1 MTDTANS
8 PDAAASPPLLP
19 DPSPRLNAAYRA
31 IARRMDGLNFV
42 NPAIDVEAV
51 AFAPWESHW
60 LGAMVTPW
68 CINLMLLPRDTSG
81 WTSLPQ
87 GKKLRYA
94 FPAGEYEFISSRDDA
109 VGEYQMCS
117 LISTVLE
124 LPYHATACQVAE
136 LARAALLD
144 PANAPVWLL
153 ASSAPKED
161 RPSLKAMI
169 GLPTACARRAA
180 AASRVGSRASF
191 PAPPARTASWA
202 WYSTGSAG

>member
-1 MTDTANS
+1 MMSEPASSLVD
-8 PDAAASPPLLP
+8 PAAPQPLLP
-19 DPSPRLNAAYRA
+19 DPSPRLNAAFRA

-42 NPAIDVEAV
+42 NPAIEVEAV

-68 CINLMLLPRDTSG
+68 CINLMLLPRDASG

-87 GKKLRYA
+87 GRKLRYA

-117 LISTVLE
+117 LISPVLE
-124 LPYHATACQVAE
+124 LPDHATACEVAA

-144 PANAPVWLL
+144 PANAPVPDV
-153 ASSAPKED
+153 PKPDEG
-161 RPSLKAMI
+161 AE
-169 GLPTACARRAA
+169 LPPGPIARIREQAA
-180 AASRVGSRASF
+180 APMSKRDFLRGRFLRGERAE
-191 PAPPARTASWA
+191 
-202 WYSTGSAG
+202 

>member
-1 MTDTANS
+1 MTEIAHR
-8 PDAAASPPLLP
+8 PDAPAGPQPLLP
-19 DPSPRLNAAYRA
+19 DPSPRLNAAFRA

-87 GKKLRYA
+87 GRKLRYA

-117 LISTVLE
+117 LISPVLE
-124 LPYHATACQVAE
+124 LPDHATARQVAE

-144 PANAPVWLL
+144 PANAPVPEAL
-153 ASSAPKED
+153 
-161 RPSLKAMI
+161 
-169 GLPTACARRAA
+169 RAA
-180 AASRVGSRASF
+180 EDAELRPGPIAQIKEQAAAPMSKRDFLRGRFLRGDRAE
-191 PAPPARTASWA
+191 
-202 WYSTGSAG
+202 

>member
-1 MTDTANS
+1 MTEIAHR
-8 PDAAASPPLLP
+8 PDAQAGPQPLLP
-19 DPSPRLNAAYRA
+19 DPSPRLNAAFRA

-87 GKKLRYA
+87 GRKLRYA

-117 LISTVLE
+117 LISPVLE
-124 LPYHATACQVAE
+124 LPDHATARQVAE

-144 PANAPVWLL
+144 PANAPVPE
-153 ASSAPKED
+153 AP
-161 RPSLKAMI
+161 
-169 GLPTACARRAA
+169 
-180 AASRVGSRASF
+180 
-191 PAPPARTASWA
+191 RTAEDTELRPGPIAQIKEQATAPMSKRDFLRGRFLRGDRA
-202 WYSTGSAG
+202 E

>member
-8 PDAAASPPLLP
+8 PDAAAGRPLLP
-19 DPSPRLNAAYRA
+19 DPSPRLNAAFRA

-68 CINLMLLPRDTSG
+68 CINLMLLPRDTSA

-117 LISTVLE
+117 LISPVLE
-124 LPYHATACQVAE
+124 LPDHATACQVAE

-144 PANAPVWLL
+144 PANAPVPE
-153 ASSAPKED
+153 APRSDEVADLPPGPIAQIKEH
-161 RPSLKAMI
+161 A
-169 GLPTACARRAA
+169 TAPMSKRDFLRG
-180 AASRVGSRASF
+180 RFLRGE
-191 PAPPARTASWA
+191 PAE
-202 WYSTGSAG
+202 

>member
-1 MTDTANS
+1 MTDTANR
-8 PDAAASPPLLP
+8 PDAAAGPPLLP

-31 IARRMDGLNFV
+31 IARRMDGLAFV

-68 CINLMLLPRDTSG
+68 CINLMLLPRDASA

-87 GKKLRYA
+87 GKKLRYV

-109 VGEYQMCS
+109 IGEYQMCS
-117 LISTVLE
+117 LISPVLE
-124 LPYHATACQVAE
+124 LPDHATACQVAA

-144 PANAPVWLL
+144 PANAPQPE
-153 ASSAPKED
+153 APKAGEGAD
-161 RPSLKAMI
+161 
-169 GLPTACARRAA
+169 LPPGPLAQIREHATAPMTKRDFLRG
-180 AASRVGSRASF
+180 RFLRGG
-191 PAPPARTASWA
+191 PAE
-202 WYSTGSAG
+202 

>member
-1 MTDTANS
+1 MTETDGNS
-8 PDAAASPPLLP
+8 GVSAGAPPLP

-31 IARRMDGLNFV
+31 IARRMEGLNFV

-68 CINLMLLPRDTSG
+68 CINLMLLPRDTAG

-87 GKKLRYA
+87 GGKRRYA
-94 FPAGEYEFISSRDDA
+94 FPAGEYEFISSHDEA

-117 LISTVLE
+117 LISPVLD
-124 LPYHATACQVAE
+124 LPDHATACQVAE

-144 PANAPVWLL
+144 PANAAVPE
-153 ASSAPKED
+153 ASSAGAD
-161 RPSLKAMI
+161 HA
-169 GLPTACARRAA
+169 GLPPGPLAQIRENATAPMSKRDFLRGRFLRGERAE
-180 AASRVGSRASF
+180 
-191 PAPPARTASWA
+191 
-202 WYSTGSAG
+202 

>member
-1 MTDTANS
+1 MTEIAHR
-8 PDAAASPPLLP
+8 PDAPPGPQPLLP

-31 IARRMDGLNFV
+31 IAKRMEGLNFV

-68 CINLMLLPRDTSG
+68 CINLMLLPRDLAG

-87 GKKLRYA
+87 GKKLRYR
-94 FPAGEYEFISSRDDA
+94 FPAGDYEFISSRDDA

-117 LISTVLE
+117 LISPVLE
-124 LPYHATACQVAE
+124 LPDHATACQVAE

-144 PANAPVWLL
+144 PANAP
-153 ASSAPKED
+153 APE
-161 RPSLKAMI
+161 M
-169 GLPTACARRAA
+169 PTAADGAELPPGPLAQIKEHATAPMSKRDFLRGRFAR
-180 AASRVGSRASF
+180 GEQ
-191 PAPPARTASWA
+191 PE
-202 WYSTGSAG
+202 

>member
-1 MTDTANS
+1 MTEIAS
-8 PDAAASPPLLP
+8 SLDAAAGPPLLP

-42 NPAIDVEAV
+42 NPAIEVEAV
-51 AFAPWESHW
+51 AFAPWQSHW

-68 CINLMLLPRDTSG
+68 CINLMLLPRDASG

-94 FPAGEYEFISSRDDA
+94 FPAGDYEFMSSRDDA

-117 LISTVLE
+117 LISPVLE
-124 LPYHATACQVAE
+124 LPDHATACQVAA

-144 PANAPVWLL
+144 PANAPVPE
-153 ASSAPKED
+153 APKADE
-161 RPSLKAMI
+161 LAV
-169 GLPTACARRAA
+169 LPPGPIAQIKEHATAPMSKRDFLRGRFLRGEEAK
-180 AASRVGSRASF
+180 
-191 PAPPARTASWA
+191 
-202 WYSTGSAG
+202 

>member
-1 MTDTANS
+1 MTEIANR
-8 PDAAASPPLLP
+8 PDAAAGPQPLLP
-19 DPSPRLNAAYRA
+19 DPSPRLNAAFRA
-31 IARRMDGLNFV
+31 IAGRMEGLNFV
-42 NPAIDVEAV
+42 NPAIEVEAV

-87 GKKLRYA
+87 GRKLRYA

-117 LISTVLE
+117 LISPVLE
-124 LPYHATACQVAE
+124 LPDHATARQVAE

-144 PANAPVWLL
+144 PANAPVPE
-153 ASSAPKED
+153 AP
-161 RPSLKAMI
+161 
-169 GLPTACARRAA
+169 
-180 AASRVGSRASF
+180 
-191 PAPPARTASWA
+191 RTAEDTELRPGPIAQIKEQATAPMSKRDFLRGRFLRGDRA
-202 WYSTGSAG
+202 E

>member
-1 MTDTANS
+1 MTEIADP
-8 PDAAASPPLLP
+8 PDAAAGPQPLLP
-19 DPSPRLNAAYRA
+19 DPSPRLNAAFRA
-31 IARRMDGLNFV
+31 IARRMEGLNFV

-87 GKKLRYA
+87 GRKLRYA

-117 LISTVLE
+117 LISPVLE
-124 LPYHATACQVAE
+124 LPDHATARQVAE

-144 PANAPVWLL
+144 PANAPVPEVPQTTEDDELRPGPI
-153 ASSAPKED
+153 ARIKEQ
-161 RPSLKAMI
+161 
-169 GLPTACARRAA
+169 AA
-180 AASRVGSRASF
+180 APMSKRDFLRGRFLRGDRAE
-191 PAPPARTASWA
+191 
-202 WYSTGSAG
+202 

>member
-1 MTDTANS
+1 MNETPS
-8 PDAAASPPLLP
+8 GIEAAGGPQPLLP
-19 DPSPRLNAAYRA
+19 DPSQRLNAAFRA

-42 NPAIDVEAV
+42 NAAIDVEAV

-87 GKKLRYA
+87 GRKLRYA

-117 LISTVLE
+117 LISPVLE
-124 LPYHATACQVAE
+124 LPDHATACQVAE

-144 PANAPVWLL
+144 PANAPEPE
-153 ASSAPKED
+153 APKAAE
-161 RPSLKAMI
+161 SAE
-169 GLPTACARRAA
+169 LPPGPLAQIKEHATAPMSKRDFLRGRFLRGERAE
-180 AASRVGSRASF
+180 
-191 PAPPARTASWA
+191 
-202 WYSTGSAG
+202 

>member
-8 PDAAASPPLLP
+8 PDAAAGPPLLP
-19 DPSPRLNAAYRA
+19 DPSPRLNAAFRA

-87 GKKLRYA
+87 GRKLRYA

-117 LISTVLE
+117 LISPVLE
-124 LPYHATACQVAE
+124 LPDHATACQVAE

-144 PANAPVWLL
+144 PANAPVPE
-153 ASSAPKED
+153 APMADEAAELPPGPIAQIKEH
-161 RPSLKAMI
+161 A
-169 GLPTACARRAA
+169 TAPMSKRDFLRGRFLRAE
-180 AASRVGSRASF
+180 RAE
-191 PAPPARTASWA
+191 
-202 WYSTGSAG
+202 

>member
-1 MTDTANS
+1 MTDTADS
-8 PDAAASPPLLP
+8 PGTAAVPPPLP

-68 CINLMLLPRDTSG
+68 CINLMLLPRETAG

-87 GKKLRYA
+87 GEKRRYS
-94 FPAGEYEFISSRDDA
+94 FPAGEYEFISSRDEA

-117 LISTVLE
+117 LISPVLD
-124 LPYHATACQVAE
+124 LPDHATACQVAE
-136 LARAALLD
+136 LACAALLD
-144 PANAPVWLL
+144 PANAPLPEAPPAGAGPGDADL
-153 ASSAPKED
+153 APGPLAQIKE
-161 RPSLKAMI
+161 
-169 GLPTACARRAA
+169 RAA
-180 AASRVGSRASF
+180 APMSKRDFLRGRFLRGGEAE
-191 PAPPARTASWA
+191 
-202 WYSTGSAG
+202 

>member
-1 MTDTANS
+1 MTEIADR
-8 PDAAASPPLLP
+8 PDAAAGPQPLLP
-19 DPSPRLNAAYRA
+19 DPSPRLNAAFRA
-31 IARRMDGLNFV
+31 IARRMEGLNFV

-87 GKKLRYA
+87 GRKLRYA

-117 LISTVLE
+117 LISPVLE
-124 LPYHATACQVAE
+124 LPDHATARQVAE

-144 PANAPVWLL
+144 PANAPVPEVPQTTEDDELRPGPI
-153 ASSAPKED
+153 ARIKEQ
-161 RPSLKAMI
+161 
-169 GLPTACARRAA
+169 AA
-180 AASRVGSRASF
+180 APMSKRDFLRGRFLRGDRAE
-191 PAPPARTASWA
+191 
-202 WYSTGSAG
+202 